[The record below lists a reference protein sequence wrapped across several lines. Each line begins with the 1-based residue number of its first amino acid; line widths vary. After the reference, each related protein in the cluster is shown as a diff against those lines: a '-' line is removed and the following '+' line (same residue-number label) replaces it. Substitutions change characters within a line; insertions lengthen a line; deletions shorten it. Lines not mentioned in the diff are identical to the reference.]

1 MMRVALSGGI
11 ASGKTMVSNIIA
23 GYGVPIIDT
32 DVLAREVVVPGSIG
46 LQRIVDRFGKSVLDE
61 DNVLDRKKLRGIVFS
76 DDDARRDLE
85 SILHPLIRELTN
97 LKLDELEQ
105 QDTLYAVVVIP
116 LLVETGQHKSYD
128 HVVIVDV
135 EPAIQIKRLMA
146 RDNCSQEQARKIL
159 DSQAS
164 RKERLAVADDL
175 ILNSST
181 KKAVELQVGKVHDH
195 LTALAKRKKKKPNQK
210 PD

>member
-11 ASGKTMVSNIIA
+11 ASGKTMVSNA
-23 GYGVPIIDT
+23 LADYGVPIIDA
-32 DVLAREVVVPGSIG
+32 DVLARDVVAPGSVG
-46 LQRIVDRFGKSVLDE
+46 LQRIVDRFDNSILDQAGA
-61 DNVLDRKKLRGIVFS
+61 LDRKKLRSIVFS
-76 DDDARRDLE
+76 DDDARHDLE
-85 SILHPLIRELTN
+85 SILHPLIREQTI
-97 LKLDELEQ
+97 LKLDNLAQ

-135 EPAIQIKRLMA
+135 EPDIQIERVMA
-146 RDNCSQEQARKIL
+146 RDNCSLEQAEKIL
-159 DSQAS
+159 ESQAS

-181 KKAVELQVGKVHDH
+181 KKAVDLQVKKVHDRI
-195 LTALAKRKKKKPNQK
+195 TSLAKRRKKNPQ
-210 PD
+210 